1 MQRPTDAGHVA
12 LAERLRDFGPVG
24 LATILIV
31 VLAGTVT
38 LGPVAVPL
46 GGLLAL
52 AWAKWSATPWAEIGY
67 RRPRSWLGSVAG
79 GIALGILLKL
89 LMKAVVMPLL
99 GAGPIN
105 PAYHYLAG
113 NRAMLPA
120 AVWAM
125 LMAGFGEETV
135 FRGFLF
141 ERFGKLFG
149 SDRRAKIV
157 IILVTSLLFA
167 LAHFRDQ
174 GLAGVEQ
181 AIITGLAFGAMFAL
195 TGSLWMPICA
205 HAAFDLTALAII
217 YWNVEADIAHV
228 FFK

>member
-1 MQRPTDAGHVA
+1 MRASPSVA
-12 LAERLRDFGPVG
+12 LAEQLRGFGPAG
-24 LATILIV
+24 LAAVLIV

-67 RRPRSWLGSVAG
+67 RPPRSRLGSVAG
-79 GIALGILLKL
+79 GIGLGIVLKL

-113 NRAMLPA
+113 NRALLPA

-149 SDRRAKIV
+149 SDRGARVV
-157 IILVTSLLFA
+157 ILLATSLLFG

-181 AIITGLAFGAMFAL
+181 AIVTGLAFGTMFAL
-195 TGSLWMPICA
+195 TDSLWMPICA

-217 YWNVEADIAHV
+217 YLNVEADIAHLI
-228 FFK
+228 FK

>member
-1 MQRPTDAGHVA
+1 M
-12 LAERLRDFGPVG
+12 AEQLRGFGPAG
-24 LATILIV
+24 LAAILIV

-38 LGPVAVPL
+38 LGSVAVPL

-52 AWAKWSATPWAEIGY
+52 AWAKWSATPWAQIGY
-67 RRPRSWLGSVAG
+67 RAPRSWLGSVAG
-79 GIALGILLKL
+79 GIALGIVLKL

-113 NRAMLPA
+113 NQALLPA

-149 SDRRAKIV
+149 SDRRARIV
-157 IILVTSLLFA
+157 IVLVTSLLFA

-181 AIITGLAFGAMFAL
+181 AIVTGLAFGAMFAL
-195 TGSLWMPICA
+195 TGSLWMSICA

-217 YWNVEADIAHV
+217 YLNVEADIAHLI
-228 FFK
+228 FK